1 MLLAID
7 TSTRVVGVAL
17 YDGVQVISEV
27 VWITQDYHT
36 VELAP
41 AVDQTLSK
49 SDITVSDIN
58 AIAIAKGPGSY
69 TGLRIGLAF
78 VKGLSL
84 VGQKTVVGIPTFDIL
99 AAAQPVVDKQMVT
112 VLRAG
117 RGRLASGWYRSNG
130 DKWES
135 TGKTEVITPQELSA
149 QINRPTL
156 VCGELTADERRLL
169 GRKRKKVV
177 LASPARSIRRPSF
190 LAELGWERCLSNRV
204 DDPVTLSPIYLHQ
217 NNPIPG

>member
-17 YDGVQVISEV
+17 YDGIQVISEV
-27 VWITQDYHT
+27 MWVTQDYHT

-41 AVDQTLSK
+41 AVYQTLSK
-49 SDITVSDIN
+49 VNANVADIN
-58 AIAIAKGPGSY
+58 AIAVAIGPGSY

-84 VGQKTVVGIPTFDIL
+84 VNQLPVVGIPTFDIL
-99 AAAQPVVDKQMVT
+99 AAAQHVVERKMIT

-117 RGRLASGWYRSNG
+117 RGRLATGWYRPYR

-135 TGKTEVITPQELSA
+135 MGKTEVITPEELSR
-149 QINRPTL
+149 QITKPTL
-156 VCGELTADERRLL
+156 ICGELTGYERKLL
-169 GRKRKKVV
+169 ARKRKKVL
-177 LASPARSIRRPSF
+177 LASPARSVRRPSY
-190 LAELGWERCLSNRV
+190 LAELGWERWSSNQI
-204 DDPVTLSPIYLHQ
+204 DDPVTLSPIYLHY

>member
-27 VWITQDYHT
+27 VWRSQDYHT

-41 AVDQTLSK
+41 TVEQILSK
-49 SDITVSDIN
+49 SDLSIADIKV
-58 AIAIAKGPGSY
+58 IAIALGPGSY

-84 VGQKTVVGIPTFDIL
+84 VEQKSVIGIPTFDIL
-99 AAAQPVVDKQMVT
+99 AAAQPVMGKQMVT

-117 RGRLASGWYRSNG
+117 RGRLAVGWYRPIG
-130 DKWES
+130 DEWES
-135 TGKTEVITPQELSA
+135 MDKSEVITTKELSA
-149 QINRPTL
+149 QIKRPTV
-156 VCGELTADERRLL
+156 VCGELTANERRLL
-169 GRKRKKVV
+169 GRKRKKVI
-177 LASPARSIRRPSF
+177 LSSPAQSIRRPSF
-190 LAELGWERCLSNRV
+190 LAELGWERWLSDLV

>member
-27 VWITQDYHT
+27 VWISQDYHT

-41 AVDQTLSK
+41 AVDLTLSK
-49 SDITVSDIN
+49 SDINVSDIK
-58 AIAIAKGPGSY
+58 AIAIATGPGSY

-78 VKGLSL
+78 GKGLSL
-84 VGQKTVVGIPTFDIL
+84 VGQKSIVGIPTFDIL
-99 AAAQPVVDKQMVT
+99 AAAQPVVGKQMVT

-117 RGRLASGWYRSNG
+117 RGRLAVGWYRPNG
-130 DKWES
+130 DQWES
-135 TGKTEVITPQELSA
+135 VDKTEVITPQELSA
-149 QINRPTL
+149 QITRPTL

-190 LAELGWERCLSNRV
+190 LAELGWERWISDLV

-217 NNPIPG
+217 NKPIPG

>member
-17 YDGVQVISEV
+17 YDGVQVISEAIWV
-27 VWITQDYHT
+27 SNDYHT

-49 SDITVSDIN
+49 VDATISDIK
-58 AIAIAKGPGSY
+58 AIAVAIGPGSY
-69 TGLRIGLAF
+69 TGLRIGLAL
-78 VKGLSL
+78 VKGLCL
-84 VGQKTVVGIPTFDIL
+84 VGQIPVVGIPTFDIL
-99 AAAQPVVDKQMVT
+99 AAAQPVLDTQMVT

-117 RGRLASGWYRSNG
+117 RGRLATGWYRPSSNE
-130 DKWES
+130 WVS
-135 TGKTEVITPQELSA
+135 IGKTEVITPEELSGK
-149 QINRPTL
+149 ITKPTL
-156 VCGELTADERRLL
+156 VCGELTGDERKLL

-177 LASPARSIRRPSF
+177 LASPARSIRRPSY
-190 LAELGWERCLSNRV
+190 LAELGWEHWCSDRI
-204 DDPVTLSPIYLHQ
+204 DDPVTLAPIYLHY